1 MYKSEYNSIRKLVSE
16 IELLRNFSSMSNN
29 MHTSALLDVITEPNL
44 EGDWL
49 FLVMEY
55 FPSDLKKVLNR
66 SSTIEFNEDH
76 VLIITYNIICAIN
89 YIHSAGIMHRDIK
102 PANILIDDN
111 CQIKICDFGF
121 SRTKP
126 STLILP

>member
-1 MYKSEYNSIRKLVSE
+1 MN
-16 IELLRNFSSMSNN
+16 NN

-76 VLIITYNIICAIN
+76 VLIITYNILCAIN

-126 STLILP
+126 STLILPKDNS